1 MIKLW
6 QQKRE
11 LGASALFYQFNVIT
25 NTDEMSSVVE
35 WQTRGLQEIK
45 TNHIASQM
53 DAATEEDY
61 DNP

>member
-1 MIKLW
+1 
-6 QQKRE
+6 
-11 LGASALFYQFNVIT
+11 VIT
-25 NTDEMSSVVE
+25 DTDEMSSVVE

-53 DAATEEDY
+53 DAATGEDY